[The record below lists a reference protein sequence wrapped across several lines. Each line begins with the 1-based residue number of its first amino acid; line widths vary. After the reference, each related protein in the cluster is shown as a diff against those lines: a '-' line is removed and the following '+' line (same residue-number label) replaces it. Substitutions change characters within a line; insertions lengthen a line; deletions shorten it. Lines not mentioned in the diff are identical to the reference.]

1 MSGLEVIAKV
11 GSIEARGL
19 LSSPLRQLC
28 DVGSD
33 LPRLI
38 AAVAPELRSLT
49 SWAINC
55 GLACCQEAA
64 LLAEVVDGANLL

>member
-1 MSGLEVIAKV
+1 M
-11 GSIEARGL
+11 EARGL

-38 AAVAPELRSLT
+38 AAVA
-49 SWAINC
+49 
-55 GLACCQEAA
+55 GLV
-64 LLAEVVDGANLL
+64 LAVGVI